1 MGPNALT
8 PALGLRPRTFPSRTV
23 RDVSNLVVVTGGAG
37 SGKTAA
43 LVEAAARRYDLDPFA
58 STLVLVPTMRHADQ
72 FRRRLVERCGVA
84 FGLEVSTIGLYARRF
99 VPADR
104 VATPEVATELLR
116 RVSNQEIKHGVAG
129 YFAPIADTPGLK
141 SLIGE
146 SIAELVQDEVGP
158 AEFGRA
164 AKATGDPALAAL
176 AAIYTSYTAA
186 LNARDLRDPRTI
198 PSAAAQ
204 AIRDDVTGLAAAIFD
219 GFQFLRTNELALLA
233 SLAQTTD
240 VAIGF
245 DPDAGERARHTA
257 GELDRLFPDAE
268 QVETTHPPTTPEVSA
283 STLPDAEAQLRSIV
297 RDVKQRLNGDDSLRP
312 SDFCITFRLATPNL
326 ALARH
331 VFAEYDL
338 PFDPAAAERL
348 SNTPIG
354 AWLLRLLRI
363 PAHGWRLVDV
373 IDVLSSA
380 FIDRDR
386 WQLDRGAI
394 ELVMRHGRRNHLWT
408 GLETLRRIPTG
419 LVADSELDGRDARY
433 AERLRAAANAFERAL
448 DELGPLLDQVHE
460 EPLGRFAARLDVALF
475 GATPL
480 VRLERDRPASVD
492 VAISALRRELGAF
505 VAIDEALGGEPADLP
520 SFISQL
526 EHRLERPGVVLREAG
541 GVLFAPMHTLHGL
554 RFAHV
559 SVGGLIEG
567 EFPAPRRARALL
579 DIRTRSLL
587 HEAGLAMPPPARTAE
602 DELWHT
608 VSSRAD
614 QSISLWRPRLDDR
627 GRPHARS
634 YYFDALGVVSQDQSG
649 HVEPAGA
656 ASNRELAAALT
667 ERWSAGERRRPPEMP
682 SWATIRSAIPIEQ
695 LRRSFVGAGRY
706 EGQVPSASLERLTG
720 SEATWSPSRF
730 ESYLMC
736 SFHFFSQYGLRL
748 RELDEEL
755 DSGDAATRGTVAH
768 EMLEA
773 ALSPLAAEGRALNTD
788 SVEEA
793 VHRLRI
799 SGPPIWKRAPE
810 QYGFGRAAL
819 WRIDGE
825 SMLVALEALL
835 RREADR
841 SSTLGISS
849 IVGTEVDVT
858 GEIETDG
865 PPLRVS
871 GKVDRL
877 DRAGTLLQVVD
888 YKTGREI
895 ERRDVVT
902 SRRVQLQLYTYLAR
916 KQLGGGRTVARYSYL
931 DPLNEKWDL
940 DTAEDADATLID
952 QAVAAAVGVRDA
964 VESGSFHVSPS
975 VPACPSYCS
984 FLNICRVNEFSRS
997 KQWS

>member
-1 MGPNALT
+1 M
-8 PALGLRPRTFPSRTV
+8 
-23 RDVSNLVVVTGGAG
+23 SNLVIVTGGSG

-43 LVEAAARRYDLDPFA
+43 LVEAAARRYDSDPFA

-84 FGLEVSTIGLYARRF
+84 FGLDVSTIGLFARRF
-99 VPADR
+99 VPAEK
-104 VATPEVATELLR
+104 VAAPEVAAELLR
-116 RVSNQEIKHGVAG
+116 RVSNQEIRHGIAS
-129 YFAPIADTPGLK
+129 YFTPIVDTPGLGT
-141 SLIGE
+141 LIAE

-158 AEFGRA
+158 AEFGQA
-164 AKATGDPALAAL
+164 AEAAGDPALAAL
-176 AAIYTSYTAA
+176 AGIYTSYTAA
-186 LNARDLRDPRTI
+186 LNARGLLDPRTI
-198 PSAAAQ
+198 PTAAAA
-204 AIRDDVTGLAAAIFD
+204 AIRDEVTGLAAAIFD
-219 GFQFLRTNELALLA
+219 GFQFLRANELALLA
-233 SLAQTTD
+233 SLTEITD

-245 DPDAGERARHTA
+245 DPDAGERARHTV
-257 GELDRLFPDAE
+257 GELHRLFPDAE
-268 QVETTHPPTTPEVSA
+268 QVETTHPPTMPEASA

-297 RDVKQRLNGDDSLRP
+297 RDVKQRLSDDDSLRP
-312 SDFCITFRLATPNL
+312 SDFCVTFRQAMPTL

-331 VFAEYDL
+331 VFAEFDL

-348 SNTPIG
+348 SQTPIG

-373 IDVLSSA
+373 IDVFSSA

-394 ELVMRHGRRNHLWT
+394 ELVMRHGRRNHLWA

-419 LVADSELDGRDARY
+419 LVADAAVDGRDPRY
-433 AERLRAAANAFERAL
+433 AERLRAAASSFERAL
-448 DELGPLLDQVHE
+448 DELGPLLEQVDE
-460 EPLGRFAARLDVALF
+460 EPLGEFATKLDDALF

-492 VAISALRRELGAF
+492 VAIAALRRELGAF
-505 VAIDEALGGEPADLP
+505 AAIDEALGGEPTDF
-520 SFISQL
+520 STFISQL

-587 HEAGLAMPPPARTAE
+587 SEAGLTLPPPVRTAE

-608 VSSRAD
+608 VSSRPD
-614 QSISLWRPRLDDR
+614 ESISLWRPRLDDR
-627 GRPHARS
+627 GRPHAPS
-634 YYFDALGVVSQDQSG
+634 YYFDALDVVSLDQSG
-649 HVEPAGA
+649 VVDPDAA
-656 ASNRELAAALT
+656 ASDRELAAALT
-667 ERWSAGERRRPPEMP
+667 GRWIAGEPRRPPEMP

-695 LRRSFVGAGRY
+695 VRRSFVGAGRY
-706 EGQVPSASLERLTG
+706 EGQVPAPHLERLTG
-720 SEATWSPSRF
+720 REVTWSPSRF

-736 SFHFFSQYGLRL
+736 SFHFFGRYGLRL
-748 RELDEEL
+748 SELDEEL
-755 DSGDAATRGTVAH
+755 SSADAATRGTVAH
-768 EMLEA
+768 EMLET
-773 ALSPLAAEGRALNTD
+773 ALSPLAAEGRALNSD
-788 SVEEA
+788 SVDEA
-793 VHRLRI
+793 VHRLQVD
-799 SGPPIWKRAPE
+799 GPAIWERAPE

-841 SSTLGISS
+841 SSALGISS

-865 PPLRVS
+865 RPLRVF

-877 DRAGTLLQVVD
+877 DRDGALLQVVD

-895 ERRDVVT
+895 ERRDVVMG
-902 SRRVQLQLYTYLAR
+902 RRVQLQLYTYLAR
-916 KQLGGGRTVARYSYL
+916 KQFGGGRTVARYSYL

-940 DTAEDADATLID
+940 DTGKDADSTLID
-952 QAVAAAVGVRDA
+952 QALAAATRVRDA
-964 VESGSFHVSPS
+964 VESGNFQVSPS

-984 FLNICRVNEFSRS
+984 FLNVCRVNEFSRA